1 MVARIE
7 DYALIGDCRSAAL
20 VGRNGS
26 IDWLCW
32 PRFDSAACFAALVGS
47 RDNGRW
53 LIAPQDKSAT
63 ISRRYRPNTLVLE
76 TRFETKSGVAVL
88 VDFMPP
94 LCANPTVVRQVFGER
109 GSVAMDLE
117 LILRFGY
124 GSIVPWMTAVE
135 DGSLRAIAGPDMV
148 VFRTPVHT
156 RGHDLTTIATFTV
169 SAGEMIPFM
178 LTYAASHR
186 PLPAAVQPQAE
197 LKRTEDFWTG
207 WTSSCGAAGAWS
219 ELVNRSL
226 ITLKALTYA
235 PTGGIVAAP
244 TTSLPERLGG
254 SRNWDYRYCWLR
266 DATLTLLT
274 LMNAGCYDS
283 AQAWNEWLLR
293 AVAGSP
299 DQIQIMYGLGG
310 ERRIPEWEVSWLS
323 GYEDSRPV
331 RVGNAAHVQL
341 QLDVY
346 GEVVE
351 ASHQARR
358 HGLASHESGWE
369 MQLAILDHLARVW
382 TEPDHGIWEV
392 RGEPQHFTHSKVW
405 AWVAFDR
412 AIKSA
417 EMFGFD
423 GPIETW
429 RELRE
434 AIHAEVCARA
444 YDLELGSFVQ
454 AYGSKHLDAN
464 LLLLPIV
471 GFLPV
476 DDPRVAG
483 TIVAVERSLLV
494 DGLVSRY
501 HTSGGVDGLP
511 PGEGAFLACTL
522 WLADVYVL
530 QKRFAD
536 ATQLFKRVVSLCNDV
551 GLLSEEYDPR
561 SRRQVGNFPQA
572 FSHLALVNTAFNLT
586 RADKPVE
593 QRSQS
598 KAEADEAA

>member
-1 MVARIE
+1 
-7 DYALIGDCRSAAL
+7 
-20 VGRNGS
+20 
-26 IDWLCW
+26 
-32 PRFDSAACFAALVGS
+32 
-47 RDNGRW
+47 
-53 LIAPQDKSAT
+53 
-63 ISRRYRPNTLVLE
+63 
-76 TRFETKSGVAVL
+76 
-88 VDFMPP
+88 
-94 LCANPTVVRQVFGER
+94 
-109 GSVAMDLE
+109 
-117 LILRFGY
+117 
-124 GSIVPWMTAVE
+124 
-135 DGSLRAIAGPDMV
+135 

-197 LKRTEDFWTG
+197 LKRTEDYWTG
-207 WTSSCGAAGAWS
+207 WTSSCGTAGAWS

-254 SRNWDYRYCWLR
+254 KRNWDYRFCWLR

-283 AQAWNEWLLR
+283 AQSWNEWLLR

-310 ERRIPEWEVSWLS
+310 ERRIPEWEVDWLS

-346 GEVVE
+346 GEVIEV
-351 ASHQARR
+351 AHQARR
-358 HGLASHESGWE
+358 NGLVTHESGWE
-369 MQLAILDHLARVW
+369 MQLAILDHLASVW

-429 RELRE
+429 RELRQ

-444 YDLELGSFVQ
+444 YDRELGSFVQ
-454 AYGSKHLDAN
+454 AYGSKQLDAN

-483 TIVAVERSLLV
+483 TIVAVERSLMF

-501 HTSGGVDGLP
+501 NTSGGVDGLP

-536 ATQLFKRVVSLCNDV
+536 ATQLFKRVVALCNDV

-598 KAEADEAA
+598 KAEEAA